1 MQSLQ
6 DLDPGTL
13 PSLQKQPVL
22 VLKYRLSSAIRD
34 PEDLGGTDPL
44 KTLLLPIPYPVHIL
58 IQSSIINSVDFPTR
72 RSKRI
77 Q

>member
-34 PEDLGGTDPL
+34 PEDLGGTDQL
-44 KTLLLPIPYPVHIL
+44 KTYYCQLL
-58 IQSSIINSVDFPTR
+58 IQSISLSNPAL
-72 RSKRI
+72 
-77 Q
+77 